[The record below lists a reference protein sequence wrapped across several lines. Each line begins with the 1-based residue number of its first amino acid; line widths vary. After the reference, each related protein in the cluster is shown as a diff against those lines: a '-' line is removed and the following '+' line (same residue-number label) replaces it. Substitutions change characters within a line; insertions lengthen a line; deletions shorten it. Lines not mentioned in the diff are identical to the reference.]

1 MLGRGEVQCLTEG
14 HEKEELQT
22 LSCHVPACE
31 SHRLSSGDLRE
42 GEQVPCT
49 PLSGKQRAN
58 KNQ

>member
-1 MLGRGEVQCLTEG
+1 MLGRGEVRHLTES
-14 HEKEELQT
+14 HEKKELQT
-22 LSCHVPACE
+22 HSCHFLACE

-49 PLSGKQRAN
+49 PLSGKRAN